1 MNIKCSICDSEAQSR
16 KIVVRSGKEMEIF
29 HCNECDFD
37 FFDLDPTSLLAEDKL
52 DESRLKS
59 AGLDIPSI
67 DKDFDNGTKQSL
79 RYLDE
84 FISEKD
90 IGTNILEIGC
100 SVGYFLKLL
109 QEKGVN
115 PYGVELNINRTKY
128 VNECLNIPCFD
139 TLEKCEASEVKIK
152 KIFLF
157 YVLEYIPNPVDYFK
171 RLIAMLDEGGS
182 IILVSPNLDDF
193 LKDAWQ
199 NPGFGSF
206 FYDECAINYF
216 TFNATKQFAEALPAK
231 SYQLYTKQGYS
242 FINHTSWHLT
252 NKPRTTGIVG
262 GDIFIED
269 IVKIFNN
276 SRVSFKKDSIKL
288 LEDFDSQY
296 KKLLEKHNYGNQLY
310 LVINK

>member
-1 MNIKCSICDSEAQSR
+1 MIKCSICASESQSR
-16 KIVVRSGKEMEIF
+16 NIVVRSGREMEIY
-29 HCNECDFD
+29 HCNACDFD

-67 DKDFDNGTKQSL
+67 DKDFENGTQQSL
-79 RYLDE
+79 PYLDE

-90 IGTNILEIGC
+90 KGTNILEIGC

-109 QEKGVN
+109 EGKGTN
-115 PYGVELNINRTKY
+115 PYGVELNVNRTKY
-128 VNECLNIPCFD
+128 VNEYLNIPCFD
-139 TLEKCEASEVKIK
+139 TLEKCEATKVKFK

-171 RLIAMLDEGGS
+171 RLMAMLDVGGS

-216 TFNATKQFAEALPAK
+216 TFNAIKRFAETLPVK
-231 SYQLYTKQGYS
+231 NYELYTKQGYS
-242 FINHTSWHLT
+242 FLNHTSWHLT

-262 GDIFIED
+262 GDKFID
-269 IVKIFNN
+269 IIVEQFSTSKIDFKNEV
-276 SRVSFKKDSIKL
+276 VSLIKK
-288 LEDFDSQY
+288 FDEEY
-296 KKLLEKHNYGNQLY
+296 KSLIEKNNYGNQIY
-310 LVINK
+310 LILNK

>member
-1 MNIKCSICDSEAQSR
+1 MSINCSICGAVSVPR
-16 KIVVRSGKEMEIF
+16 TIKVRSGKEMEIF
-29 HCNECDFD
+29 HCNYCNFD
-37 FFDLDPTSLLAEDKL
+37 FFDLDPTSLLADDKL

-67 DKDFDNGTKQSL
+67 DKDFENGTRQSL
-79 RYLDE
+79 PYLDE
-84 FISEKD
+84 FISENDK
-90 IGTNILEIGC
+90 GTNILEIGC

-109 QEKGVN
+109 KDKGVN
-115 PYGVELNINRTKY
+115 PYGVELNISRTRY
-128 VNECLNIPCFD
+128 VNEYLNIPCYD
-139 TLEKCEASEVKIK
+139 TLEKCEASQIKFK

-157 YVLEYIPNPVDYFK
+157 YVLEYIPNPVEYFT

-193 LKDAWQ
+193 LKDVWQ

-216 TFNATKQFAEALPAK
+216 TFKATKVFADALPAS

-242 FINHTSWHLT
+242 FVNHTSWHLT

-262 GDIFIED
+262 GDKFVD
-269 IVKIFNN
+269 TIVELFATSKIDFKNE
-276 SRVSFKKDSIKL
+276 VITLFKK
-288 LEDFDSQY
+288 FDADY
-296 KKLLEKHNYGNQLY
+296 KKLIEDNNYGNQIY
-310 LVINK
+310 LILNK